1 MKRPTTDLG
10 EVQVGVVVF
19 LDKPQQ
25 VGLEGLRRREKSQ
38 TDGQQF
44 PASPETLSAWV
55 VTDLHR
61 KGEVEVE
68 QDISSLNTNLL
79 AQLNVDLI
87 SKTDISIASL
97 DDLLG
102 HSVDRHPHLGLP
114 VGHVD
119 LDHFEDGHS
128 LFLLLFLIDKS
139 ERFAGNK
146 KIRTNDRIFNKIKR
160 K

>member
-1 MKRPTTDLG
+1 MKRPATNLG
-10 EVQVGVVVF
+10 EVHVGVVVF
-19 LDKPQQ
+19 LYEAQQ
-25 VGLEGLRRREKSQ
+25 VGLEGFRRREKSE
-38 TDGQQF
+38 TDGQQL

-61 KGEVEVE
+61 RLRLSKTLHLSG
-68 QDISSLNTNLL
+68 LNTNLL

-87 SKTDISIASL
+87 SKTDISISSL
-97 DDLLG
+97 YDLLG
-102 HSVDRHPHLGLP
+102 HTVDRHPHLGLP

-119 LDHFEDGHS
+119 LDQFEDGHG

-146 KIRTNDRIFNKIKR
+146 KIRTDDRIFKKMKR

>member
-1 MKRPTTDLG
+1 MASSSQPRLR
-10 EVQVGVVVF
+10 
-19 LDKPQQ
+19 LSRR
-25 VGLEGLRRREKSQ
+25 GLSLTCTE
-38 TDGQQF
+38 
-44 PASPETLSAWV
+44 
-55 VTDLHR
+55 
-61 KGEVEVE
+61 GEVEVE

-139 ERFAGNK
+139 ERFAGSKKNK
-146 KIRTNDRIFNKIKR
+146 D
-160 K
+160 